1 MKHLIGFVTSAAML
15 ATPVAASP
23 RDAAFSSTDERAQ
36 PRNSTFVGATYRI
49 GLDRGTGK
57 PHGRAS
63 LQVSAMTSAPDASVL
78 RIGQG
83 LELSGAKGG
92 KPALFIAGRDV
103 GELGNRNR
111 LSTGAT
117 VALVVVGIVVVAGGV
132 VALLIDE
139 RLDRQNQE

>member
-1 MKHLIGFVTSAAML
+1 MKKLIGFLTLSGML
-15 ATPVAASP
+15 ASPVAASP
-23 RDAAFSSTDERAQ
+23 RDAAFSSTDDRAQ
-36 PRNSTFVGATYRI
+36 SRNSTFVGATYRI
-49 GLDRGTGK
+49 GFDRGTGK
-57 PHGRAS
+57 PRGRAS
-63 LQVSAMTSAPDASVL
+63 FQVSAMTSTPDASVL

-83 LELSGAKGG
+83 LELAGAKSG

-103 GELGNRNR
+103 GELGNRNH

-117 VALVVVGIVVVAGGV
+117 IALAVVGVVVVAGGV